1 MERSITP
8 RSDPTGERTLWVSEE
23 RGEVVVEDGSERWR
37 YVVRSSSP
45 AAFGWARLTAAGRL
59 EPVAAAAVLGEC
71 LRDLDAE
78 EAVVAATGHACERAR
93 GRGGEWRAAATRLG
107 SQLRRARGSRRV
119 PVVLFQKWWRYL
131 ASQGTEPG
139 LSAPLC
145 AERVGWRLRGHGDAE
160 RLLRRLG
167 LVETRDGAS
176 GLQRLN
182 QSVNYETG
190 LALCRALDR
199 DPVELG
205 L

>member
-8 RSDPTGERTLWVSEE
+8 RSDPTGERTLWVSEQ
-23 RGEVVVEDGSERWR
+23 RGEVVVEDGGERWR

-45 AAFGWARLTAAGRL
+45 AAFGWARVGPEGHL
-59 EPVAAAAVLGEC
+59 ERVCAVVVLGEC

-78 EAVVAATGHACERAR
+78 EAVIAATRRACERTRAL
-93 GRGGEWRAAATRLG
+93 GGEWRAAAERV
-107 SQLRRARGSRRV
+107 RAQVRPNRSRRV
-119 PVVLFQKWWRYL
+119 PVVLFQKWWRHVTG
-131 ASQGTEPG
+131 QGAECELT
-139 LSAPLC
+139 AVMA
-145 AERVGWRLRGHGDAE
+145 AERAGWRLRGRGDAE

-167 LVETRDGAS
+167 LVETQDGGA
-176 GLQRLN
+176 GCRRLN
-182 QSVNYETG
+182 ESVNYETG